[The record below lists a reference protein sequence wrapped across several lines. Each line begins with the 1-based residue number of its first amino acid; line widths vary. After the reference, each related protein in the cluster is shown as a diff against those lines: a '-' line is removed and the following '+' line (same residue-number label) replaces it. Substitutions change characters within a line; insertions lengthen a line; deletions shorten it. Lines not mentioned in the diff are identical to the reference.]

1 MMHLWPTADLAEF
14 ARVRQPKQQVET
26 ETFRSFVKRANPRF
40 EFFEHNEQLEAVC
53 ERIASGE
60 LKRVMVFLPPRHSKS
75 EMFSRLFSAYYLK
88 RYPNRWVGLNSYAAE
103 LAYTLSNAARQ
114 NFVTCGGE
122 LSADTT
128 AKKHW
133 ETTEGGG
140 MWAAGVG
147 GPITGKGFHLGI
159 IDDPIK
165 NSDEA
170 NSQVIREKHKEWYKT
185 TFLTREEPDAAIVII
200 LTRWHEDDL
209 AGWLLSEE
217 AADDD
222 DATRENWHIVCL
234 PAISEE
240 PIEFPAS
247 CTVEEDFR
255 PEPGM
260 ALCPERY
267 PIEKLTKKKAK
278 GAREFDALYQQRPSP
293 KEGYFFNVTQLKIVD
308 AAPTEGRRARG
319 WDKASTPGGG
329 DYTAGGKVIKGTDGL
344 WYVEHVE
351 RGQWDTSSRDKTIRQ
366 TAETDGKS
374 VHQKGEQEPGSGG
387 KESAENFIRLLS
399 GFPVS
404 VERSTANKETR
415 ADPLS
420 SQINA
425 GNVRLVKGDWN
436 KAFIEEL
443 RQFPFGKHD
452 DQVDAVTLAFNH
464 LNSTQPW
471 SQTTR
476 SIR

>member
-1 MMHLWPTADLAEF
+1 M
-14 ARVRQPKQQVET
+14 
-26 ETFRSFVKRANPRF
+26 
-40 EFFEHNEQLEAVC
+40 
-53 ERIASGE
+53 I
-60 LKRVMVFLPPRHSKS
+60 FLPPRHSKS

-88 RYPNRWVGLNSYAAE
+88 RFPHRWVGVNSYAAE

-122 LSADTT
+122 LSDDTT

-133 ETTEGGG
+133 ETKQGGG

-159 IDDPIK
+159 IDDPVK
-165 NSDEA
+165 NSEEA
-170 NSQVIREKHKEWYKT
+170 NSEVIREKHKEWYKT

-209 AGWLLSEE
+209 AGWLLNEE
-217 AADDD
+217 TTDEDEHSK
-222 DATRENWHIVCL
+222 ENWHIVCL

-240 PIEFPAS
+240 SIEFPET
-247 CTVEEDFR
+247 CTVEPDFR
-255 PEPGM
+255 DEHGV

-267 PIEKLTKKKAK
+267 PIEKLLKKKAK
-278 GAREFDALYQQRPSP
+278 GEREFNALYQQRPSP
-293 KEGYFFNVTQLKIVD
+293 KEGYFFNVTKLEIVD
-308 AAPTEGRRARG
+308 AAPANARRIRG
-319 WDKASTPGGG
+319 WDKAATAGGG
-329 DYTAGGKVIKGTDGL
+329 DYTVGGKVSKTPSDEFYI
-344 WYVEHVE
+344 EHIE
-351 RGQWDTSSRDKTIRQ
+351 RGQWDTASRDKMIRQ
-366 TAETDGKS
+366 TAELDGRACRIL
-374 VHQKGEQEPGSGG
+374 GEQEPGSGG
-387 KESAENFIRLLS
+387 VDSAKSFIAMLA

-404 VERSTANKETR
+404 VERSTANKEVR

-425 GNVRLVKGDWN
+425 GNVKLVRGEWN

-452 DQVDAVTLAFNH
+452 DQVDAVSLAFNA
-464 LNSTQPW
+464 LNSVPRFEIETF
-471 SQTTR
+471 R
-476 SIR
+476 I